1 MFPNLE
7 ISFPYQVGAVVT
19 CGPPIIVKQSL
30 AAPLRRMGN
39 QSQQVPPPHAP
50 GDLQRAGYN

>member
-30 AAPLRRMGN
+30 GTRVNR
-39 QSQQVPPPHAP
+39 SPPPHAP
-50 GDLQRAGYN
+50 GDLQRAGCN